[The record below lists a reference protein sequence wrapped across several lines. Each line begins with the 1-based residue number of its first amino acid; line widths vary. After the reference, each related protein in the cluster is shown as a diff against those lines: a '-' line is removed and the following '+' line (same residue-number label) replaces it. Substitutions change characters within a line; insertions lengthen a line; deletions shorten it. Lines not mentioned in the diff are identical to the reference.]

1 MDYAATTYTKPE
13 VLNEML
19 PYFTEFYGNPS
30 SSYDISDEP
39 KNAIKLARKRVA
51 KAIGADENEVYFTNG
66 GSEADSWALKG
77 IALANKNKGNHIITS
92 KIEHHAILH
101 TCNYLERQGFEV
113 TYLSVDEFGIIN
125 LEELKNSIK
134 ETTILVSI
142 MFVNNEIGT
151 IEPIKEIG
159 TICREKG
166 VYFHTD
172 AVQAIGNIDIDVKKL
187 NIDLLSL
194 SGHKFYSTKGIG
206 VLYIKNGVNIDSLV
220 HGGGQERSRRAGTE
234 NVPGIVGLG
243 KGIELITSSINEN
256 SYKIKRLRDRLIDG
270 LLSIH
275 NSRLNGPSGE
285 KRVWGNVNV
294 SFENINGESA
304 LLLLNQAGIYASS
317 GSACA
322 SKYLDPSHVL
332 VAIGLDEEKAKSS
345 IRFTLGERS
354 TSEEVDYVIKTTQDI
369 VVRLRKIDSYL

>member
-19 PYFTEFYGNPS
+19 PYFTAFYGNPS
-30 SSYDISDEP
+30 PNYDISAEP

-51 KAIGADENEVYFTNG
+51 RAIGADENEVYFTNG

-101 TCNYLERQGFEV
+101 TCDYLERQGFEV
-113 TYLSVDEFGIIN
+113 TYLSADEFGIIN

-172 AVQAIGNIDIDVKKL
+172 AVQAIGHIDIDVNKI
-187 NIDLLSL
+187 NIDLLSI
-194 SGHKFYSTKGIG
+194 SGHKFYAPKGIG
-206 VLYIKNGVNIDSLV
+206 ALYIRNGVNIDSLV
-220 HGGGQERSRRAGTE
+220 HGGGQERSKRAGTE

-243 KGIELITSSINEN
+243 KAIEIATLN
-256 SYKIKRLRDRLIDG
+256 IKEKLERLTVLRDKLIKG
-270 LLSIH
+270 LLSIP
-275 NSRLNGPSGE
+275 NSSLNGPLGE
-285 KRVWGNVNV
+285 SRISCNVNV
-294 SFENINGESA
+294 SFEDINGESV
-304 LLLLNQAGIYASS
+304 LLLLNLAGIYASS

-354 TSEEVDYVIKTTQDI
+354 TKEDIDYVIKTTQDI
-369 VVRLRKIDSYL
+369 VMRLRKIDSYL

>member
-19 PYFTEFYGNPS
+19 PYFAEFYGNPS

-39 KNAIKLARKRVA
+39 KNGIKLARERVC
-51 KAIGADENEVYFTNG
+51 KAIGAEKNEIYFTNG
-66 GSEADSWALKG
+66 GSEADTWALKG

-101 TCNYLERQGFEV
+101 TCDYLEKQGFEV

-166 VYFHTD
+166 IYFHTD
-172 AVQAIGNIDIDVKKL
+172 AVQAIGHIDIDVNKL
-187 NIDLLSL
+187 NIDLMSI
-194 SGHKFYSTKGIG
+194 SGHKFYAPKGIG
-206 VLYIKNGVNIDSLV
+206 ALYIRNGVNIDSLV
-220 HGGGQERSRRAGTE
+220 HGGGQERSKRAGTE

-243 KGIELITSSINEN
+243 KAIEIATSNIKGKSDKLTVLRDELIE
-256 SYKIKRLRDRLIDG
+256 G
-270 LLSIH
+270 LLSIP
-275 NSRLNGPSGE
+275 NTSLNGPPGE
-285 KRVWGNVNV
+285 SRASCNVNV
-294 SFENINGESA
+294 SFEDINGESV
-304 LLLLNQAGIYASS
+304 LYASS

-332 VAIGLDEEKAKSS
+332 VAIGLDVGKAKSS

-354 TSEEVDYVIKTTQDI
+354 TKEDIDYVIKTTKDI
-369 VVRLRKIDSYL
+369 VTRLRKIDSYL